1 MENKNLKCYALIAL
15 FLCSTLGI
23 LTTMGIQTAYAA
35 DDGAVQYSM
44 VIYYNDTSLD
54 RAPQTHQLT
63 IYENGM
69 EKNDQDLPIKRS
81 HLPKPTV
88 GIKTEDDNSIDPV
101 IKQTIYAD
109 SNPAITPYS
118 DNVGGLQIVSAS
130 DTPCNYIST
139 WVNGTMKH
147 IVPTEDFAQN
157 FNIPSSVYP
166 TIQKS
171 VVFNSPQNYVS
182 DYLGHTEFVVL
193 DYLINQTIDFAAIST
208 WGNTYVGDKYGLF
221 NVSEW
226 DPIEEE
232 YKTPVTPLKPTN
244 TRTVGTQST
253 IDTKVVGI
261 DDALI
266 ILAIAII
273 VFVWFGMPEITKWVT
288 ESEMAQT
295 TRAAIEADKEVALAA
310 ITAEYNIT
318 MSLIAG
324 KAIFEANVL
333 AMIANGTLTY
343 DQGYAMLGLVG
354 GQYTNMINVRAT
366 NLRDMANDFYNATG
380 TLMDK
385 YIEGAVAV
393 ATWSN
398 WTSGFVTIGIVIIA
412 VLVAYYLLIKRK
424 SGGSGVTIQMPST
437 K

>member
-1 MENKNLKCYALIAL
+1 LIP
-15 FLCSTLGI
+15 TGI
-23 LTTMGIQTAYAA
+23 
-35 DDGAVQYSM
+35 
-44 VIYYNDTSLD
+44 
-54 RAPQTHQLT
+54 
-63 IYENGM
+63 
-69 EKNDQDLPIKRS
+69 
-81 HLPKPTV
+81 
-88 GIKTEDDNSIDPV
+88 
-101 IKQTIYAD
+101 
-109 SNPAITPYS
+109 
-118 DNVGGLQIVSAS
+118 
-130 DTPCNYIST
+130 
-139 WVNGTMKH
+139 
-147 IVPTEDFAQN
+147 
-157 FNIPSSVYP
+157 YP

-171 VVFNSPQNYVS
+171 VVFNSPQNYVA

-193 DYLINQTIDFAAIST
+193 DYLLNQTTDFTAIST
-208 WGNTYVGDKYGLF
+208 FGNTYIGDKYGLF

-232 YKTPVTPLKPTN
+232 YKTEEKLPVTPLKPTN

-261 DDALI
+261 DDVLI

-333 AMIANGTLTY
+333 AMINNGTLTY

-385 YIEGAVAV
+385 YIEAAVAV

-424 SGGSGVTIQMPST
+424 SGSSGVTIQMPRT